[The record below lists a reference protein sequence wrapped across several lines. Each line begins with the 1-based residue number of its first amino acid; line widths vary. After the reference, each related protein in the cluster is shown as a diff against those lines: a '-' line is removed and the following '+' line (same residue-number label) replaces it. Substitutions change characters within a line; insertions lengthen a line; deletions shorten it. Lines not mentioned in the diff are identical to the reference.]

1 MITPYP
7 APDDEPGNGVEV
19 AAVRLVS
26 VLAARGE
33 DVVVVTDG
41 DAARE
46 EEREGIRVLR
56 VEFEDART
64 LARRYR
70 PWRTA
75 AGRVLDHLDADV
87 VHGQGLLFG
96 ALPACDHPRR
106 PRLATAHGSPAWD
119 ALGAGPGLSHRTRG
133 VAAAALAAT
142 TIRRLDAVISVHPD
156 LRLHTRVRPRRFAYI
171 PNIVAP
177 PPSELPAREPRRV
190 LYCGGTRWLKG
201 FDRLRDAWPIVREIV
216 PDARLHVVG
225 WPAGVA
231 ARALGGGRRRVRR
244 SAHAGRGGARDG
256 TCRRDRR
263 ALAHGGRARRHLRCM
278 VGRDTR
284 DRVDRRR
291 HPGHGAWR
299 RAARRRRL
307 ARGAGGLHRALPA
320 RPGTDP
326 TARRRGQPARRDD
339 VRGAGRRC
347 ARRPL
352 RVAPARRAV
361 TAYVGP
367 QSDGRLAPASSR
379 GPRTAPSTTTNT
391 ILFAATAARRTRRAS

>member
-46 EEREGIRVLR
+46 EERDGIRVLR

-177 PPSELPAREPRRV
+177 PPQELPAREPRRV

-225 WPAGVA
+225 WPAGVPLGLSA
-231 ARALGGGRRRVRR
+231 EDGVECDGLLTPAEVVRATARAAVIVVPSRMEVAPVVISDAWSVGTPVVASTAGGI
-244 SAHAGRGGARDG
+244 
-256 TCRRDRR
+256 
-263 ALAHGGRARRHLRCM
+263 
-278 VGRDTR
+278 
-284 DRVDRRR
+284 
-291 HPGHGAWR
+291 PGM
-299 RAARRRRL
+299 
-307 ARGAGGLHRALPA
+307 ARGAALLVDAGSPA
-320 RPGTDP
+320 VLAGSIARCLLDPAPTRPLVDEGSRRVATMS
-326 TARRRGQPARRDD
+326 AR
-339 VRGAGRRC
+339 AGRRC